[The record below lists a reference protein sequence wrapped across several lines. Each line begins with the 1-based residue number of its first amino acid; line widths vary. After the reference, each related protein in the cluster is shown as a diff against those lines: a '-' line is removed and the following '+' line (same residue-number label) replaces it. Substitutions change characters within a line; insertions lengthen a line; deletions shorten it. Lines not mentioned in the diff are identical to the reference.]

1 MDTHSSIL
9 PGKFHGQWSL
19 VGCSSWG
26 RKESVR
32 SEHAR
37 AHTHTHTHTCR
48 FINRNKCTIWWG
60 ILMVVDAVGGGVY
73 IGNCCNLGSVF
84 LINLK
89 LFFLRVCLK
98 KIRQFIVFCF

>member
-19 VGCSSWG
+19 VGCSSRG

-32 SEHAR
+32 SEHAC
-37 AHTHTHTHTCR
+37 THTHTHTR
-48 FINRNKCTIWWG
+48 AGSSIETCTIWWG
-60 ILMVVDAVGGGVY
+60 ILMVGGGVY
-73 IGNCCNLGSVF
+73 TGNCCNLGSVF

-98 KIRQFIVFCF
+98 KIRQLIVFCF